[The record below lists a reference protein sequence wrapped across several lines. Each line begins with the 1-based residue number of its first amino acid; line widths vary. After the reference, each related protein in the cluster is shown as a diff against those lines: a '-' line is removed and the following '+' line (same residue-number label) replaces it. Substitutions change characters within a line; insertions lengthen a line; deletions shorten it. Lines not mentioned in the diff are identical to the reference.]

1 MEPNFIMA
9 DLNKL
14 LDIFIITYNREAQL
28 ASTLKQLCAAN
39 SPLNKAE
46 ITVLDNNSTDNTA
59 KVIKEY
65 SKINK
70 NIKYIKN
77 RYNNGLAGNLIKAM
91 ELASKDYFWILC
103 DDDDYSWESW
113 PEIQKAMADGYDIV
127 MTTYTKGFRS
137 EEIPFLINEMGF
149 VPSAIYKTAHIND
162 TVIRNA
168 YMMAYNLFP
177 FHALSCK
184 IINEN
189 GRIFVPKNRTV
200 LQSYE
205 EKSHQVKKENKNLF
219 YRINSFS
226 LMWGYIDSYRMIKDK
241 KLREQCFDVLALGK
255 GFFGSMIDF
264 IDWPPFK
271 MQNFCDIFL
280 AVSFKKKILL
290 LSSALVYLLSKNPI
304 IWFYRT
310 DSGINIR
317 LFYFIKTKIIP
328 FKKKKQ
334 L

>member
-1 MEPNFIMA
+1 MA

-39 SPLNKAE
+39 SPLNEAE

-91 ELASKDYFWILC
+91 ELASKEYFWILC

-200 LQSYE
+200 LQSYA
-205 EKSHQVKKENKNLF
+205 EKSHTVKKANDDLF

-226 LMWGYIDSYRMIKDK
+226 LLWGYIDAYRMIKDK
-241 KLREQCFDVLALGK
+241 KLRKRCMDVLVLGK
-255 GFFGSMIDF
+255 SFFGSIYDF
-264 IDWPPFK
+264 MAWPPFK
-271 MQNFCDIFL
+271 MQNLCEIFF
-280 AVSFKKKILL
+280 AVHFRQKISLISSVLL
-290 LSSALVYLLSKNPI
+290 WLISKNPLI
-304 IWFYRT
+304 SFYKT
-310 DSGINIR
+310 DRGINIR

-328 FKKKKQ
+328 LKKKKN